1 MGIWR
6 KHYDLTLQEDDTT
19 TLRVLEISLPL
30 AIHDYKGDVFAVDN
44 DLISILLEMR
54 KQSIKPLALEKRC
67 ANKNRLNRLFC
78 FRESTFV
85 KAEEPQIEKRSL
97 ERLCLHAKLLLPN
110 EFTFQSMDTTAAAPE
125 MMPKPPLQV
134 TMSKL
139 PYIQL
144 TPNSASNNNIT
155 VSSQGTPSSAKNNN
169 NSQVHSSP
177 VQTFLAQSLHKPP
190 SKALRNALL
199 NLVALDAF
207 DKNEELTEL
216 GKYLADLHISPYLGR
231 IAIHSVILKCL
242 DPILTIVCSMIYG
255 GPFNESLLSANDMV
269 TAQVA
274 FDTSLHFSASV
285 CSDHLAM
292 LRAFQAWQK
301 SKTESVQP
309 SGIASNQNLLSNYN
323 LMSTISEGTAGL
335 FCATHNLSAAKMEV
349 ISSKRLI
356 YRLT

>member
-1 MGIWR
+1 MKGPKRFNIR
-6 KHYDLTLQEDDTT
+6 K
-19 TLRVLEISLPL
+19 
-30 AIHDYKGDVFAVDN
+30 
-44 DLISILLEMR
+44 
-54 KQSIKPLALEKRC
+54 KRC
-67 ANKNRLNRLFC
+67 AYKNRLNRSFC

-85 KAEEPQIEKRSL
+85 KAVEPQIEKRSL

-309 SGIASNQNLLSNYN
+309 SGISSNQNLLSNYN